1 MTLYKDN
8 ATEPLDAEV
17 ASVSQSA
24 RPEWQKAL
32 DLLWSRAVLLARVTA
47 LGTLLALLVA
57 FLLPRRYTSTI
68 SLMPPS
74 RQMPAG
80 MMAAVGELANN
91 PQVGNY
97 ASELLGAKS
106 TGSMFVGV
114 LQSRVVADA
123 LIDKFD
129 LRRVYGDKYYYQA
142 RRQLAKNTGV
152 SEDRKSGIISVNVTD
167 RDRARAQALANEY
180 VTQLNHQVAA
190 LNTSDAHQERVFLES
205 RLALYKADVDKAAA
219 ELGEYSS
226 SHATFGLKEQA
237 TAELTGAATLQGQV
251 IVAESELQGLRQVY
265 GEQNYRVKA
274 GEARVSELRLQLKK
288 ATGQDMNAPD
298 ADAYPSL
305 RELPVLGIRYQE
317 LLRNATVA
325 ETIFVTLQKRLELAK
340 VEEAREVPAVQ
351 VLDPADLPEKYSWPP
366 RSVIA
371 LSGFVL
377 SFGLC
382 ALFIWADERLKRSG
396 GMWSFVRSGS
406 SYFT

>member
-1 MTLYKDN
+1 MMLYKDN
-8 ATEPLDAEV
+8 ATEPLITEV
-17 ASVSQSA
+17 SSV
-24 RPEWQKAL
+24 PENVRTEWRKTL
-32 DLLWSRAVLLARVTA
+32 DLLWSRRVLLVRVTA
-47 LGTLLALLVA
+47 VGTLIAVLVA
-57 FLLPRRYTSTI
+57 FLLPRKYTSTI

-74 RQMPAG
+74 KQLPSG

-97 ASELLGAKS
+97 AAELLGAKS

-129 LRRVYGDKYYYQA
+129 LREVYDDKYYYQA
-142 RRQLAKNTGV
+142 RRQLTKNTGI
-152 SEDRKSGIISVNVTD
+152 SEDRKSGIISVSVTD
-167 RDRARAQALANEY
+167 RDRLRAQALATEY
-180 VTQLNHQVAA
+180 VAQLNHQVVA
-190 LNTSDAHQERVFLES
+190 LNTSDAHQERVFLEN
-205 RLALYKADVDKAAA
+205 RLALYKADLDKAAA

-226 SHATFGLKEQA
+226 SHATLGLKEQA
-237 TAELTGAATLQGQV
+237 TAELTGAAALQGQV
-251 IVAESELQGLRQVY
+251 IVAESDLQGLRQVY

-274 GEARVSELRLQLKK
+274 GEARVSELRRQLRK
-288 ATGQDMNAPD
+288 ATGRDMNSSD

-325 ETIFVTLQKRLELAK
+325 ETIFVALQKRLELAK

-366 RSVIA
+366 RPAIV
-371 LSGFVL
+371 LSGIVL
-377 SFGLC
+377 TLGLC
-382 ALFIWADERLKRSG
+382 ALYIWVDERLKRSG
-396 GMWSFVRSGS
+396 GVWSFVRRSS
-406 SYFT
+406 SYFA